1 MVRVISIESCNAKI
15 VSFNYKHAPQ
25 GKVLFFPWDK
35 IVEIRK
41 ALPEK
46 LPPEDLEELVN
57 IWINDNSQIQLVR
70 LPIILFTTVYQL
82 GKTLG
87 YIS

>member
-1 MVRVISIESCNAKI
+1 MNNGALVVISIESCNAKI

-70 LPIILFTTVYQL
+70 LPIILL
-82 GKTLG
+82 GLDNFRG
-87 YIS
+87 DFF